1 MGKCVKKECF
11 NCKTTTYFFVNKY
24 NYKCTKCGHTF
35 LHDAID
41 DKKTTGY
48 DYKIKMQNKNRI

>member
-1 MGKCVKKECF
+1 MGKCKQIKYF

-48 DYKIKMQNKNRI
+48 DYKMEMQNKNRI